1 MQVRFLLSSIHCN
14 NTCLQF
20 SFYLVKH
27 CICVKYGLSTPS
39 TSDGTGLLPEISR
52 SVCYYRIMTV
62 NRNLGPIINHHRR
75 QPKFTPSKI
84 WGCRLGLED
93 GDPVYEPDSP
103 LRSRS
108 TYQGFYVESF
118 MLPSK
123 QQLDSQ
129 DRVRRL
135 RGLSE
140 YSDNILL
147 RLKLS
152 FSTESNSHVVGV

>member
-1 MQVRFLLSSIHCN
+1 MELDDKVKRADWYHGSVVKVKTTTLAKTGTALLA
-14 NTCLQF
+14 
-20 SFYLVKH
+20 
-27 CICVKYGLSTPS
+27 
-39 TSDGTGLLPEISR
+39 EISR

-108 TYQGFYVESF
+108 TY
-118 MLPSK
+118 
-123 QQLDSQ
+123 
-129 DRVRRL
+129 
-135 RGLSE
+135 
-140 YSDNILL
+140 
-147 RLKLS
+147 
-152 FSTESNSHVVGV
+152 